1 MHKILFVFNLLSN
14 KNKNTN
20 NKIIL
25 NNMDGQT

>member
-25 NNMDGQT
+25 NKMDGQT